1 MLRESSTE
9 CLASFYGV
17 KRLGRVRLA
26 SNQRHHLS
34 EKSNFGHFTS
44 GYLFSNFSDYLHLA
58 ELPLMLAYLMKAKL
72 WYNDWK
78 QQLRRDLEV
87 LNSAVQA
94 VHLSERARSASG
106 RITIPSLEVANSAIR
121 FLNQAID
128 CVQKLIGSETLLSTT
143 RIVDGRLLRQP
154 QKTDL
159 NVLLVIK
166 KVAKTASI
174 LRVLTDDSLGW
185 VVCSG
190 SLYSVPS
197 GTQSDE
203 ACKIAEI
210 THRKFDMDRD
220 HRLLSGDCL
229 ERRRTQIPEAVRHE
243 VWRRDQGKCVE
254 CDSVENLE
262 YDHLVPFSKG
272 GSNTARNLR
281 LLCERCNRAKSD
293 SI

>member
-1 MLRESSTE
+1 ML
-9 CLASFYGV
+9 
-17 KRLGRVRLA
+17 
-26 SNQRHHLS
+26 
-34 EKSNFGHFTS
+34 
-44 GYLFSNFSDYLHLA
+44 D
-58 ELPLMLAYLMKAKL
+58 
-72 WYNDWK
+72 
-78 QQLRRDLEV
+78 
-87 LNSAVQA
+87 SAVQA

-106 RITIPSLEVANSAIR
+106 RVTIPSLEVANSAIR

-128 CVQKLIGSETLLSTT
+128 CAQKLIGSETLLSTT
-143 RIVDGRLLRQP
+143 KIVDGRLLRQP

-174 LRVLTDDSLGW
+174 LRVLTDESLRW

-197 GTQSDE
+197 STGPDE
-203 ACKIAEI
+203 ACRIAET
-210 THRKFDMDRD
+210 THRQFDMERDRSQL
-220 HRLLSGDCL
+220 RGDSL

-254 CDSVENLE
+254 CGSVENLE
-262 YDHLVPFSKG
+262 YDHFIPFSKG